1 MRLSPVGAG
10 SGAFWPSSL
19 AASAAG
25 FPKGNALEAAKGA
38 ALGFSWKDIGAL
50 AGASD
55 LGAAAAEGAPK
66 EENGFDAAAEDAGC
80 EAAAPA
86 PRDTGPLNAAAP
98 NECGAADAGA
108 LAPAGASEADAVVGP
123 SAVCAAAAGLLSSD
137 TAPNMEALGFGAGNV
152 LAVVAASKE
161 PAEKEKFRGAPP
173 KEKPTLGGGASSA
186 LAFFGSAHTGP
197 SATDTCR

>member
-19 AASAAG
+19 AASAVG
-25 FPKGNALEAAKGA
+25 FPKGNALEVAKGA

-80 EAAAPA
+80 EAAPN
-86 PRDTGPLNAAAP
+86 PRDTGPLNGAAP
-98 NECGAADAGA
+98 NECRAAGTGA
-108 LAPAGASEADAVVGP
+108 LAPAGASKADAVVGP

-137 TAPNMEALGFGAGNV
+137 AAPNIEALGFGAGNV

-186 LAFFGSAHTGP
+186 LAVFGSAHTGP